1 MMRKISTL
9 DNGLRIVTHF
19 MPAVESVTFGVWNAV
34 GCRDES
40 ERRLMVLP
48 IFWNIW
54 HLRERKQNQH

>member
-34 GCRDES
+34 GCRDEN
-40 ERRLMVLP
+40 EE
-48 IFWNIW
+48 II
-54 HLRERKQNQH
+54 